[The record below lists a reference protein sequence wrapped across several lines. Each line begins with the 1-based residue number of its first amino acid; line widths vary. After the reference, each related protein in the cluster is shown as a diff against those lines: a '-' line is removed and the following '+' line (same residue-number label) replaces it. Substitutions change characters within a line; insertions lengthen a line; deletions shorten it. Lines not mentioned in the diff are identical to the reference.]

1 MYLQLDKNQLQLI
14 RPMKPLYLLCL
25 SCCLGLNAIAQ
36 DNLEQLFENDTVKKH
51 EPVIATYKSTRIIQG
66 HSPETLKKRE
76 LDFRVAHHF
85 GDLGGEFGGPKT
97 FFGMDN
103 SADVRIAFEY
113 GVTDRLMAGVG
124 RTKGAGSLTQ
134 LYETLAKY
142 QLLQQTTDDH
152 IPVTITLFGNAV
164 ASAMTS
170 SKTLSDASYFGKFS
184 DRLSYTGQIILA
196 RKFNRNLS
204 LTLLPTLVH
213 RNRVGYMDENDI
225 FALGAGGRVKF
236 SKRMG
241 LLVEYFYP
249 FRSQESKNY
258 FESRGRKLYNP
269 LAVGL
274 EIETGGHVFHVN
286 FTNSTAILENQFI
299 TETTSSWLQGQFR
312 WGFNISRR
320 FSL

>member
-1 MYLQLDKNQLQLI
+1 
-14 RPMKPLYLLCL
+14 MKYIYLLLLCYSANCYAQEDL
-25 SCCLGLNAIAQ
+25 SKMFSH
-36 DNLEQLFENDTVKKH
+36 DSVKTH

-85 GDLGGEFGGPKT
+85 GDLGGEYGGAKT

-103 SADVRIAFEY
+103 SSDVRIAFEY
-113 GVTDRLMAGVG
+113 GITDRLMVGIG
-124 RTKGAGSLTQ
+124 RTKGSGSLTQ
-134 LYETLAKY
+134 MYEGLAKY
-142 QLLQQTTDDH
+142 RLLRQTTDDH
-152 IPVTITLFGNAV
+152 VPVSVSLFGNAV

-170 SKTLSDASYFGKFS
+170 SITKSDASYFDKFS
-184 DRLSYTGQIILA
+184 DRMSYTGQIILA

-204 LTLLPTLVH
+204 LTLSPTLVH
-213 RNRVGYMDENDI
+213 RNRVVYMDENDL
-225 FALGAGGRVKF
+225 FALGAGGRFKF
-236 SKRMG
+236 SKRLG
-241 LLVEYFYP
+241 LLVEYYYP
-249 FRSQESKNY
+249 FRSQESKDY
-258 FESRGRKLYNP
+258 FEGRGQKFYNP

-274 EIETGGHVFHVN
+274 EIETGGHVFHIN

-299 TETTSSWLQGQFR
+299 PETTTTWKQGQFR

>member
-1 MYLQLDKNQLQLI
+1 
-14 RPMKPLYLLCL
+14 MKYIYLLL
-25 SCCLGLNAIAQ
+25 VGSCLGVNAYAQ
-36 DNLEQLFENDTVKKH
+36 DDLSKMFANDSVKTH

-85 GDLGGEFGGPKT
+85 GDLGGESGGGKT

-103 SADVRIAFEY
+103 STDVRIAFEY
-113 GVTDRLMAGVG
+113 GVTDRLMVGVG
-124 RTKGAGSLTQ
+124 RTKGSGSLTQ
-134 LYETLAKY
+134 MYEGLAKY
-142 QLLQQTTDDH
+142 RLLVQTTDNH
-152 IPVTITLFGNAV
+152 MPVSVTLFGNV
-164 ASAMTS
+164 VGTAMKS
-170 SKTLSDASYFGKFS
+170 SRTKSDASHFEKRS
-184 DRLSYTGQIILA
+184 DRMSYTTQVILA

-213 RNRVGYMDENDI
+213 RNRVVYMDENDI
-225 FALGAGGRVKF
+225 FALGAGGRFKF
-236 SKRMG
+236 SKRLG

-249 FRSQESKNY
+249 FRSQESKDY
-258 FESRGRKLYNP
+258 FATQGKKFYNP

-299 TETTSSWLQGQFR
+299 PETTTTWQQGQFR

>member
-1 MYLQLDKNQLQLI
+1 
-14 RPMKPLYLLCL
+14 MKYIFLLLL
-25 SCCLGLNAIAQ
+25 SCSLDCYAQ
-36 DNLEQLFENDTVKKH
+36 DDLSKMFGNDSVKTH

-85 GDLGGEFGGPKT
+85 GDLGGEYGGAKT

-103 SADVRIAFEY
+103 SSDVRIAFEY
-113 GVTDRLMAGVG
+113 GITDRLMVGIG
-124 RTKGAGSLTQ
+124 RTKGSGSLTQ
-134 LYETLAKY
+134 MYEGLAKY
-142 QLLQQTTDDH
+142 RLLRQTTDDH
-152 IPVTITLFGNAV
+152 VPVSVSLFGNAV

-170 SKTLSDASYFGKFS
+170 SITKSDASYFDKFS
-184 DRLSYTGQIILA
+184 DRMSYTGQVILA

-204 LTLLPTLVH
+204 LTLSPTLVH
-213 RNRVGYMDENDI
+213 RNRVVYMDETDL
-225 FALGAGGRVKF
+225 FALGAGGRFKF
-236 SKRMG
+236 SKRLG

-249 FRSQESKNY
+249 FRSQESKDY
-258 FESRGRKLYNP
+258 FAARGRKFYNP

-299 TETTSSWLQGQFR
+299 PETTTTWQQGQFR

>member
-1 MYLQLDKNQLQLI
+1 
-14 RPMKPLYLLCL
+14 MKHIYLLLLGSCL
-25 SCCLGLNAIAQ
+25 SLSAFAQ
-36 DNLEQLFENDTVKKH
+36 DDLSKMFENDSSKTH

-85 GDLGGEFGGPKT
+85 GDLGGEFGGIKT
-97 FFGMDN
+97 FYGMDN
-103 SADVRIAFEY
+103 STDVRIAFEY
-113 GVTDRLMAGVG
+113 GITDRLMVGVG
-124 RTKGAGSLTQ
+124 RTKGSGSQTQ
-134 LYETLAKY
+134 MYEGLAKY
-142 QLLQQTTDDH
+142 RLLVQTTDNH
-152 IPVTITLFGNAV
+152 IPVSISLFGNAV

-170 SKTLSDASYFGKFS
+170 STIKSDASYFDKFS
-184 DRLSYTGQIILA
+184 DRVSYTGQMILA

-213 RNRVGYMDENDI
+213 RNRVAYMDMNDI
-225 FALGAGGRVKF
+225 FALGAGGRFKF
-236 SKRMG
+236 SKRLG

-249 FRSQESKNY
+249 FRSQESKDY
-258 FESRGRKLYNP
+258 FASKGKTFYNP

-299 TETTSSWLQGQFR
+299 PETTTTWQQGQFR